1 MKHSYRRLLF
11 LTLLSG
17 LAGSAAFAQ
26 TGTLSGIILDESRQA
41 LPGASVQVVEK
52 PTGTTTGSRGQ
63 FTLYGLEAGNYT
75 LKISFVG
82 YKTLTQTTT
91 VTGNQTTDLGTITL
105 PPDAL
110 LMDAVVVTG
119 VYQPQVKLETSTA
132 ITTLNSR
139 QIENRVAI
147 SRGVAD
153 LLSAVPGFR
162 VNSDGGEGAN
172 SVAPRGLPVSA
183 EAGFGFL
190 QLMEDNL
197 PVFEIPTLTF
207 AKTDIHLR
215 LDETI
220 DRLEVV
226 RGGSAG
232 VLANNAPGGIINF
245 LSKTGGDKFAGIA
258 KFTYGDQGLFRGDL
272 NIGGPIG
279 VRWRYNIGGFYRAD
293 DGVKPTGFPV
303 NKGGNVKAN
312 LTYRFGLSGK
322 NYLRVYG
329 KYLND
334 RIAYYTGIPFQNLSN
349 PQEVPGGPSFS
360 TGTVYSDRFENISI
374 PNAFDGG
381 RTRQV
386 NSLSNGQWSR
396 YKSIGTELFLD
407 LPNGFTLTNSTRY
420 LDANL
425 STDGIY
431 DLQAPVPGYGLVLNY
446 FNPSDATKGYGP
458 LGANGFQ
465 FSYADTGELI
475 PTEKFTSFSNPSA
488 QLNGNGL
495 INIVGW
501 FPDQKP
507 TRNFIN
513 SLKLTKTLGSHA
525 LSTGAY
531 VSIYNIKEKLN
542 YNLVIQEVANR
553 PRRLDLKINTR
564 AASLLR
570 GAPVSVTQNG
580 FLFYGYNGNTFF
592 YNNEQDTQIASFFL
606 ADEWKATDKL
616 RLDLGVRLE
625 TNHSK
630 GRGEKADRLANPDA
644 RFAPVLG
651 AAGANGG
658 VDGDYLTVYDNA
670 FWKGSGQYRT
680 WDYTFTN
687 LNVSVGAN
695 YKLTDRAALYARYS
709 NSGTTPGPDAFF
721 FGSYDAN
728 DQLVTAPKSQ
738 RITQAEIGQKLA
750 FQKFSL
756 FLTEFYSQ
764 NDNIPF
770 TIQTAGPNNTFI
782 LTQRVGK
789 VSSYGIE
796 AEATYQVVRGL
807 QLKAI
812 ATLQNP
818 TFREFTFNDPNAA
831 NAEVSLKNNRLD
843 DIPQVLIDLTADYSV
858 SGFNVFANY
867 RYFGEQFA
875 NKRNTLKMP
884 AYGLLFGGVSY
895 TLPKTGLRFSVQG
908 SNLLNKAAFNDI
920 AARNGES
927 IGGDLSKASSYN
939 IIKTVLPRN
948 LLFSVTYRF

>member
-1 MKHSYRRLLF
+1 MNHSFPKLKIFTLF
-11 LTLLSG
+11 LCLLG
-17 LAGSAAFAQ
+17 ANAAAQ
-26 TGTLSGIILDESRQA
+26 TGTVSGIILDEARQP
-41 LPGASVQVVEK
+41 LPGTSVQVVEK
-52 PTGTTTGSRGQ
+52 PTGTTAGSRGQ
-63 FTLYGLEAGNYT
+63 FSLYGLEAGNYT

-82 YKTLTQTTT
+82 YKTLTQAVT
-91 VTGNQTTDLGTITL
+91 VTSNQTTDLGTITL
-105 PPDAL
+105 PTDAL

-119 VYQPQVKLETSTA
+119 VYQPQAKLETSTA

-226 RGGSAG
+226 RGGSAS

-279 VRWRYNIGGFYRAD
+279 VRWRYNVGGFYRQD
-293 DGVKPTGFPV
+293 DGLKPTGFPV

-322 NYLRVYG
+322 NYLRFYG

-334 RIAYYTGIPFQNLSN
+334 KIAYLTGIPFQNLAS
-349 PQEVPGGPSFS
+349 PQEVPGGPSFL
-360 TGTVYSDRFENISI
+360 TGTVYSDRFENVAI
-374 PNAFDGG
+374 PDAFNGG
-381 RTRQV
+381 KTQQV

-396 YKSIGTELFLD
+396 YKSVGAELYLD
-407 LPNGFTLTNSTRY
+407 LPNGFTLTNSLRY

-431 DLQAPVPGYGLVLNY
+431 DLQAPFPGYGLTLSY
-446 FNPSDATKGYGP
+446 FNPSNAMAGYGP

-475 PTEKFTSFSNPSA
+475 PSEKFTSFSNPSA

-495 INIVGW
+495 INIAGW

-507 TRNFIN
+507 SKNFIN

-525 LSTGAY
+525 LSAGAY

-542 YNLVIQEVANR
+542 YNLIIQEVANN
-553 PRRLDLKINTR
+553 PRRLDLKITTR

-592 YNNEQDTQIASFFL
+592 YNNNQDTQIASFFL

-616 RLDLGVRLE
+616 RVDVGVRLE

-644 RFAPVLG
+644 RFSPVLG

-695 YKLTDRAALYARYS
+695 YKLTDRAAIYARYS
-709 NSGTTPGPDAFF
+709 NSGTTPGPDTYF
-721 FGSYDAN
+721 FGSYDTN
-728 DQLVTAPKSQ
+728 DQLITAPKSQ

-782 LTQRVGK
+782 LTQRIGK

-796 AEATYQVVRGL
+796 AEATYQVIRGL

-843 DIPQVLIDLTADYSV
+843 DIPQVLLDFTADYSV
-858 SGFNVFANY
+858 KGFNIFANY

-884 AYGLLFGGVSY
+884 AYGLLFGGASY
-895 TLPKTGLRFSVQG
+895 TIPNTGLRFGVQG
-908 SNLLNKAAFNDI
+908 SNLLNEAAFNDI

-927 IGGDLSKASSYN
+927 IGSDLSKASTYN

-948 LLFSVTYRF
+948 LLFSVAYRF

>member
-1 MKHSYRRLLF
+1 MNHHYPKRWLGLLF
-11 LTLLSG
+11 FGLLFC
-17 LAGSAAFAQ
+17 LNAVAQ
-26 TGTLSGIILDESRQA
+26 TGTVSGILLDEARQP
-41 LPGASVQVVEK
+41 LPGAAIRVQEL
-52 PTGTTTGSRGQ
+52 PTGTTAGSRGQ
-63 FTLYGLEAGNYT
+63 FSLYLNPGSYT

-82 YKTLTQTTT
+82 YKTITQTAT
-91 VTGNQTTDLGTITL
+91 VTAGQRTDLGTITL
-105 PPDAL
+105 GTDAL
-110 LMDAVVVTG
+110 LMDAVVITG
-119 VYQPQVKLETSTA
+119 VYQPQVKLESSTA

-172 SVAPRGLPVSA
+172 SISPRGLPVSA

-207 AKTDIHLR
+207 AKSDIHLR
-215 LDETI
+215 VDETI

-279 VRWRYNIGGFYRAD
+279 TRWRYNIGGFYRAD
-293 DGVKPTGFPV
+293 DGLKPTGFPV

-322 NYLRVYG
+322 NYVRFYG

-334 RIAYYTGIPFQNLSN
+334 KIAYLTGIPFQNLSS
-349 PQEVPGGPSFS
+349 PQEVPGGPSFN
-360 TGTVYSDRFENISI
+360 TGTVYSNNLENVTI
-374 PNAFDGG
+374 PNAFEGG
-381 RTRQV
+381 KTMQT

-396 YKSIGTELFLD
+396 YKSVGAELFLE
-407 LPNGFTLTNSTRY
+407 LPKGFTLTNSLRY

-425 STDGIY
+425 STDGVY
-431 DLQAPVPGYGLVLNY
+431 DLQAPLPGNLLAGSFLANASLKPLLTALGVN
-446 FNPSDATKGYGP
+446 GY
-458 LGANGFQ
+458 Q
-465 FSYADTGELI
+465 FTYADGAKEAVADVT
-475 PTEKFTSFSNPSA
+475 K
-488 QLNGNGL
+488 LNGNGL
-495 INIVGW
+495 VNIAGW

-507 TRNFIN
+507 AKNFIN
-513 SLKLTKTLGSHA
+513 NLKLTKVVGAHA
-525 LSTGAY
+525 LTFGAY
-531 VSIYNIKEKLN
+531 ASLYTVKEKLN
-542 YNLVIQEVANR
+542 YNLIVQEVANQ
-553 PRRLDLKINTR
+553 PRLLNLALTR
-564 AASLLR
+564 N
-570 GAPVSVTQNG
+570 GTPVIQATSNG
-580 FLFYGYNGNTFF
+580 FLYYGYNASPFY
-592 YNNEQDTQIASFFL
+592 YNNEQDTRILSAYL
-606 ADEWKATDKL
+606 ADEWKVTDKL
-616 RLDLGVRLE
+616 RFDLGVRVE
-625 TNHSK
+625 TNNSK
-630 GRGEKADRLANPDA
+630 GRGEKAATINNPDA
-644 RFAPVLG
+644 KLFNL
-651 AAGANGG
+651 NGG
-658 VDGDYLTVYDNA
+658 LDGNFLTFADNSFLA
-670 FWKGSGQYRT
+670 GNGQYRT

-695 YKLTDRAALYARYS
+695 YKLSDRAAVYARYS
-709 NSGTTPGPDAFF
+709 NSGTTPGPDSYF
-721 FGSYDAN
+721 FGSYDTN
-728 DQLVTAPKSQ
+728 DQLLTAPKSQ

-750 FQKFSL
+750 FEKFSL

-782 LTQRVGK
+782 LTQRIGK

-796 AEATYQVVRGL
+796 AEATYQVVKGL
-807 QLKAI
+807 QVKAI

-818 TFREFTFNDPNAA
+818 TFREFTFNDPSAA
-831 NAEVSLKNNRLD
+831 NAEVSLAGNRLD
-843 DIPQVLIDLTADYSV
+843 DIPQVLLDFTADYSV
-858 SGFNVFANY
+858 KGFNVFANY
-867 RYFGEQFA
+867 RYFGKQFA
-875 NKRNTLKMP
+875 NKRNTLEMP
-884 AYGLLFGGVSY
+884 AYGLLFGGAAY
-895 TLPKTGLRFSVQG
+895 TIPGTGLRLSVQG
-908 SNLLNKAAFNDI
+908 SNLLNEAAFNDI

-927 IGGDLSKASSYN
+927 IADVTKVSPYN

-948 LLFSVTYRF
+948 LLFSVGYRF